1 MKRYRIRKGSPM
13 ETILPM
19 LALIAVFLV
28 MGLGG
33 HFIDGI

>member
-13 ETILPM
+13 ETILPV
-19 LALIAVFLV
+19 LALMALIMA